1 MDEKTK
7 TDVVLDDDKYEIVK
21 RWVAKRT
28 KIGNK
33 TIKSQVFKESK
44 VLKTI
49 NFWE

>member
-1 MDEKTK
+1 MDKETK
-7 TDVVLDDDKYEIVK
+7 TDLVLGDDRYEIVK

-33 TIKSQVFKESK
+33 TIKSQVFKECK
-44 VLKTI
+44 VLKTR